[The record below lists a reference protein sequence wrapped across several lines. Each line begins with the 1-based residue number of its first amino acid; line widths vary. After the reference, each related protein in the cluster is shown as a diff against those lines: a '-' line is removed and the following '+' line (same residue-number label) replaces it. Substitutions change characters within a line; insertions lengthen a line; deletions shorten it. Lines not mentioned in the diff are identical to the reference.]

1 MYMRILVAVDGSQGS
16 ERALREALRLA
27 AGPSATV
34 RLVHVLDA
42 DLYRDTFGEDARAHE
57 AWRRTGQKYLDQ
69 AAAIA
74 REAGIQVETAL
85 LENAGQRTSRVIV
98 DEASRWPADVVVL
111 GTHGRHG
118 LDHLLLG
125 SVAEGVVRSATV
137 PVLTVRGA

>member
-1 MYMRILVAVDGSQGS
+1 MYKRMLVAVDGSEDS
-16 ERALREALRLA
+16 ERALQHALRLA
-27 AGPSATV
+27 AGQQAVV

-42 DLYRDTFGEDARAHE
+42 DLYRHAFGEDPAVHA
-57 AWRRTGQKYLDQ
+57 AWRRTGEGYLDR

-74 REAGIQVETAL
+74 RAAGAETETTL
-85 LENAGQRTSRVIV
+85 LENAGRRTSRVVV
-98 DEASRWPADVVVL
+98 DEAARWGADVIVL

-118 LDHLLLG
+118 LDHMLLG